1 MDEYRGEL
9 EMALAGAEQEA
20 SAAFNKAVVKMD
32 CLIRKRKEWRR
43 FQECYNKGLTLELD
57 KMMSNEEFSSRA
69 GNEPTETPVSENRAQ
84 EEVAVSFAE
93 DISNLE
99 LDYMDWS
106 CSDLESLAV
115 DLGLSSSIGVLP
127 VELSN

>member
-1 MDEYRGEL
+1 M
-9 EMALAGAEQEA
+9 LARK
-20 SAAFNKAVVKMD
+20 SAKRQQQINKAIIKMD
-32 CLIRKRKEWRR
+32 CLDRKRKEWRR

-57 KMMSNEEFSSRA
+57 KMMANEDFSSRV
-69 GNEPTETPVSENRAQ
+69 GNEPIETLVSENRTQ
-84 EEVAVSFAE
+84 EEVAAFFAE
-93 DISNLE
+93 DISNPG

-106 CSDLESLAV
+106 YGDLESLAV